1 MTAIINA
8 TLVMRD
14 HLIPNGVL
22 LMENGKITAFGESR
36 KMEIPEGCEIID
48 LKYRETGYDTDFD
61 CVCGRFGR
69 GIDCGYFAGSDL
81 LFLWC

>member
-22 LMENGKITAFGESR
+22 LMDNGKITAVSGGKCIVAASYNGKEYTCIVRVS
-36 KMEIPEGCEIID
+36 
-48 LKYRETGYDTDFD
+48 
-61 CVCGRFGR
+61 
-69 GIDCGYFAGSDL
+69 
-81 LFLWC
+81 